1 MALREK
7 LAKYNDV
14 IERAIRKTALQ
25 GRVDQF
31 GNLAGTSRVFGYV
44 CKIHDNDDP
53 DENLRNTVDVQ
64 EYNYDEED
72 YDDQAV
78 GFHEGVLLSA
88 IQGNKGFFIVPQL
101 FSEVVIVQDP
111 ANKVEYVTMY
121 SHAKIIQLQSVDEVN
136 IGVKEYEDFSETG
149 DRGIEKDYDE
159 LEETGNTTN
168 TTYKSG
174 SIVTDVANK
183 DGNLK
188 IEEYP
193 DKMVITRGSTTITI
207 TDGDVHVKAKD
218 STIEADGTLV
228 KANGDERWAVR
239 YEDLQALLEKL
250 FNKIGSGICKNGSP
264 LTTAPEI
271 LAMVS
276 EIPKIQSHK
285 VKLT

>member
-88 IQGNKGFFIVPQL
+88 IQGTKGFFIVPQL

-136 IGVKEYEDFSETG
+136 IGVKEYED
-149 DRGIEKDYDE
+149 
-159 LEETGNTTN
+159 
-168 TTYKSG
+168 
-174 SIVTDVANK
+174 
-183 DGNLK
+183 
-188 IEEYP
+188 
-193 DKMVITRGSTTITI
+193 
-207 TDGDVHVKAKD
+207 
-218 STIEADGTLV
+218 
-228 KANGDERWAVR
+228 
-239 YEDLQALLEKL
+239 LQALLEKL